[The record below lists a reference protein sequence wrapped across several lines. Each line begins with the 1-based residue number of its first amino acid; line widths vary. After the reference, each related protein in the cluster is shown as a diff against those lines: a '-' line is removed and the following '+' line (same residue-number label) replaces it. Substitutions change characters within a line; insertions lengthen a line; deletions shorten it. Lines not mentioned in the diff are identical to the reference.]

1 MKKVWIIIAASML
14 KACASGE
21 ETEQVHVMAAASLS
35 DALGDIEEIYEEE
48 EHVELIMNYGSSGQ
62 LRQQIVQGAP
72 VDVFIS
78 AAESDM
84 EMLVDRGEVSET
96 TSLLRNRLQLI
107 STLEMEIADWSDLMT
122 VDFQGLAVGHPESV
136 PAGKYAAQVLENM
149 NLHTELED
157 QFVYGQDVRQVLT
170 YVETGNADVGIVYQT
185 DALST
190 EDVQSVALA
199 PEDFHEPIVYPI
211 GLIGD
216 VSERAEHFYDWVQTD
231 EPLHIFESYGFEI
244 GVQHD

>member
-1 MKKVWIIIAASML
+1 MKKVWIMIAASML
-14 KACASGE
+14 MACANGE
-21 ETEQVHVMAAASLS
+21 EAEQVHVMAAASLS
-35 DALGDIEEIYEEE
+35 DALGDIEEMYEEE

-84 EMLVDRGEVSET
+84 EMLVDLGEVSQT
-96 TSLLRNRLQLI
+96 TALLRNRLQLI
-107 STLEMEIADWSDLMT
+107 STLEMEIADWSDLTT
-122 VDFQGLAVGHPESV
+122 VDFQRIAVGHPESV
-136 PAGKYAAQVLENM
+136 PAGKYAAQVLETM

-190 EDVQSVALA
+190 EASNRLHSHRKIA
-199 PEDFHEPIVYPI
+199 
-211 GLIGD
+211 
-216 VSERAEHFYDWVQTD
+216 RTD
-231 EPLHIFESYGFEI
+231 RLSDRSNRGC
-244 GVQHD
+244 